1 MPLSV
6 HHAIDDHEPPVAVL
20 QDAPHGP
27 PTLRKVSEPED
38 LERSM
43 LAFAGHEVVLIPVKA
58 FGDAKVRLTAALG
71 AEARAALARQLA
83 EGVIRAAASGPVA
96 VVCDDDEVARWAAQ
110 HGATVIWAPGKGL
123 NRAVAFGV
131 RELEARGADRITVVH
146 GDILDPSGLGDLP
159 KVEGILLVPDLRE
172 DGTNIISLPA
182 GATFEFAYGPGS
194 FHRHRSAAIAAGHNV
209 TVVRDILLGHDVDRP
224 GDLPLP

>member
-131 RELEARGADRITVVH
+131 SELEARGAARITVVH
-146 GDILDPSGLGDLP
+146 GDILDPSGLGAIP
-159 KVEGILLVPDLRE
+159 SVPGILLVPDLRD
-172 DGTNIISLPA
+172 DGTNVISLPS
-182 GATFEFAYGPGS
+182 GATFTFSYGPGS
-194 FHRHRSAAIAAGHNV
+194 FHRHRATAEAGAHD
-209 TVVRDILLGHDVDRP
+209 VVILRDLLLGHDVDQP
-224 GDLPLP
+224 SDLPSS